1 MAKKFQLQIP
11 TPCHENWENMTPV
24 DKGRFCG
31 SCQKAVVDFT
41 GMSDTQLVNF
51 FKKPSTGSVC
61 GRFYNDQLNRD
72 FNIPRKRLP
81 WIKYL
86 LQIAI
91 PAFLFTSKARS
102 QTEPKLM
109 GDTTYVEQAKGH
121 ATCSAMPDTT
131 WRKKIT
137 GKIRDKNGFP
147 IPNASVVIKGTK
159 RGVAA
164 NENGQFSINPFLAGS
179 TATLVFS
186 SVGFETKE
194 ITIDTSAKETV
205 CNMEMS
211 EVYLGYVGFVVV
223 TKKSKKKKEQNSLFQ
238 RVFRDTVF
246 KSFKIYPN
254 PVLAG
259 SNLTVE
265 FKKSATGEY
274 QADLV
279 TLNGQ
284 VVYST
289 NLSFISKNQRS
300 TFPIPGTVPGAYI
313 LRLTNKSSGKSQA
326 EKIIIQ

>member
-11 TPCHENWENMTPV
+11 APCHENWDNMTPV
-24 DKGRFCG
+24 DIGRFCG
-31 SCQKAVVDFT
+31 SCQKSVVDFT

-72 FNIPRKRLP
+72 FIIPGKRLP

-223 TKKSKKKKEQNSLFQ
+223 TKKSKKKKEQNSLVQ

-259 SNLTVE
+259 SNLTVD

-279 TLNGQ
+279 TLSGQ

-289 NLSFISKNQRS
+289 NLSFISKNQRI
-300 TFPIPGTVPGAYI
+300 TFPIPRTVPGAYI